1 MMLKEKIERT
11 LATINPRL
19 EELAEGYVEL
29 MELDEERGVLVI
41 KSFGGRL
48 H

>member
-19 EELAEGYVEL
+19 EELAEGYVEF
-29 MELDEERGVLVI
+29 MELDEEGGVLVI

>member
-1 MMLKEKIERT
+1 MTLREKIEGL

-19 EELAEGYVEL
+19 EHLAQGYVEF
-29 MELDEERGVLVI
+29 MELDEPKRVLTI

>member
-1 MMLKEKIERT
+1 MTLKEKIEGV

-29 MELDEERGVLVI
+29 VEVDEITKVLVVR
-41 KSFGGRL
+41 SFGGRL

>member
-1 MMLKEKIERT
+1 MTLREKIERAVAD
-11 LATINPRL
+11 LNPRL
-19 EELAEGYVEL
+19 EDLADGYVEV
-29 MELDEERGVLVI
+29 MDVDEARKAVTL

>member
-1 MMLKEKIERT
+1 MTLKEKIERT
-11 LATINPRL
+11 LAAINPRL

-29 MELDEERGVLVI
+29 MELDEARRVLVV

>member
-1 MMLKEKIERT
+1 MTLREKLT
-11 LATINPRL
+11 LALAAINPRL

-29 MELDEERGVLVI
+29 IEVDEARRVVVL

>member
-1 MMLKEKIERT
+1 MTLKENIERA

-19 EELAEGYVEL
+19 EELADGYVEL
-29 MELDEERGVLVI
+29 MELDEARKVLVV

>member
-1 MMLKEKIERT
+1 MTLKENIERA

-29 MELDEERGVLVI
+29 MELDEARRVLVV

>member
-1 MMLKEKIERT
+1 MALKEKIERA
-11 LATINPRL
+11 LAAINPRL
-19 EELAEGYVEL
+19 EELADGYVEL
-29 MELDEERGVLVI
+29 MELDEAQGALVI

>member
-1 MMLKEKIERT
+1 MELKERIEEALKR
-11 LATINPRL
+11 LNPRL

-29 MELDEERGVLVI
+29 ISIDETTGSATLRL
-41 KSFGGRL
+41 FGGRL

>member
-1 MMLKEKIERT
+1 MTLKEKIER
-11 LATINPRL
+11 AIAAINPRL

-29 MELDEERGVLVI
+29 IELDEAKKVLVI

>member
-1 MMLKEKIERT
+1 MTLKEKIER
-11 LATINPRL
+11 AIAAINPRL
-19 EELAEGYVEL
+19 EELAEGYVEPL
-29 MELDEERGVLVI
+29 ELDEARRVLVI

>member
-1 MMLKEKIERT
+1 MTLKEKIEQV

-19 EELAEGYVEL
+19 EELAQGYVEL
-29 MELDEERGVLVI
+29 MELDEAKGVLVI

>member
-1 MMLKEKIERT
+1 MTLREKIERALVT
-11 LATINPRL
+11 LNPRL

-29 MELDEERGVLVI
+29 MEFDEARKVLVI

>member
-1 MMLKEKIERT
+1 MTLKEKIERA

-19 EELAEGYVEL
+19 EELADGYVEL
-29 MELDEERGVLVI
+29 MELDEARGILVI